1 MSPRRSARLRGQDPQ
16 EPATVQPSLPVE
28 GPKKTTKRKA
38 PATKATDKPVAKV
51 QKKAA
56 GSTTTKTSK
65 ASTQTPASSTAD
77 ALSILP
83 SEILNL
89 VLNFSDTK
97 SLGRLSK
104 TSKSYYALV
113 TPQLYRRINVAV
125 SFHAHIAKLIR
136 TLDPHLTIEQ
146 RKQLK
151 KEGQYKGQQEKFSS
165 KLDPRKKPEIAD
177 HVRQILLG
185 IGDPGKKHRFI
196 VHRYAE
202 EALKNM
208 KNLEIV
214 ETMVATESIA
224 KSLAG
229 LKNLK
234 ALNLSCSD
242 LESDAMKPLTKIKDL
257 KHLILEVRG
266 YFSDYS
272 SINLLQGLV
281 FNSRSTLRSLA
292 IHSNSY
298 FSRFLQDWERNAKE
312 RGITLNSKHDL
323 TSLKS
328 FSLTGAS
335 IESEQKESLGKAI
348 DFVEL
353 EELKLGYMSDDLRL
367 LSNHLSEVFS
377 AAHNDPTRD
386 IKLRNLSLDVSSH
399 SYSLS
404 NQEKE
409 AILDSRLRF
418 VSSFDTLTSLVLK
431 DYNEYPDSV
440 QVNPDLQNS
449 HLQAILK
456 HENLTKLEI
465 SYRGRASGYKIPVF
479 SPNTVKTLIDNL
491 PKLEEVMFAPEAEKI
506 EEIGKIL
513 ARAPSLTSISLYP
526 CGTYDYGVDRE
537 AIYKSVLKSI
547 VDGVFCHNIDRDTGK
562 FKWEDHSKIRRV
574 EVDYRLYE
582 LGSKFGKAKKGMQKA
597 QKFTTEL
604 SAPSKQKREVFYRD
618 ITSFVNGPI
627 ESGFDPR
634 CEWINKVEKD
644 LD

>member
-1 MSPRRSARLRGQDPQ
+1 MSTRRSARLRGQAVQ
-16 EPATVQPSLPVE
+16 EPAIVHPSLAVE
-28 GPKKTTKRKA
+28 EPKKSTKRKA
-38 PATKATDKPVAKV
+38 PATKIADKSVAKV

-56 GSTTTKTSK
+56 GSTASK
-65 ASTQTPASSTAD
+65 AGKASASTPASSTGD

-89 VLNFSDTK
+89 ILNFSDTK

-125 SFHAHIAKLIR
+125 NFHAHIAKLIR

-214 ETMVATESIA
+214 ETMVAT
-224 KSLAG
+224 
-229 LKNLK
+229 
-234 ALNLSCSD
+234 D
-242 LESDAMKPLTKIKDL
+242 
-257 KHLILEVRG
+257 
-266 YFSDYS
+266 
-272 SINLLQGLV
+272 INLLQGLI

-292 IHSNSY
+292 IHANSY

-312 RGITLNSKHDL
+312 MGITLNSKHDL

-367 LSNHLSEVFS
+367 LANHLSDVFS

-386 IKLRNLSLDVSSH
+386 IKLRKLYLDVSSH

-404 NQEKE
+404 DQEKE
-409 AILDSRLRF
+409 VILDSRLRF

-465 SYRGRASGYKIPVF
+465 SYRGRASGYKIPF
-479 SPNTVKTLIDNL
+479 LSPNTVNTLIDNL
-491 PKLEEVMFAPEAEKI
+491 PKLEEVMFAPDAEKLD
-506 EEIGKIL
+506 EIGKIL
-513 ARAPSLTSISLYP
+513 ARALSLTSISLYP
-526 CGTYDYGVDRE
+526 CGTYEYGVDRE

-547 VDGVFCHNIDRDTGK
+547 VDGVFYHSIDRNTGK

-574 EVDYRLYE
+574 EVDFRVYE

-597 QKFTTEL
+597 ERFTTEL

-618 ITSFVNGPI
+618 ITNFVHGPI
-627 ESGFDPR
+627 ESGFDPE